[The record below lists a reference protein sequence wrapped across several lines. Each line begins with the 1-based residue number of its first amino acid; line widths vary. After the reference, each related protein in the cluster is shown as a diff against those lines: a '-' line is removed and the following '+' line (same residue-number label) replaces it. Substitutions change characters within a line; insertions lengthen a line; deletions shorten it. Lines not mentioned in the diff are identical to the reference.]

1 MRLLRV
7 KKLLT
12 STKLL
17 IHYLL
22 RHFVLKKLLTLHDQK
37 IHWIHDLPHWTTH
50 SQFTR
55 KHFAI
60 DYCCSYYSIR
70 NSLLAVLQALCAR
83 SLLTFNSQILTCL
96 FCFYVHVCVYACV
109 FMCVCVC
116 MCICVC
122 VCVCVCARHG
132 ASVCVRMCACAC
144 VRTCACVCV
153 YACTCVYAFVFACVM
168 ILVCVCVCVCAFGCI
183 SEWWGTTVSTLQAY
197 SHTSSETVW
206 LGCVCRE
213 MRSFFSLSLYPDLT
227 TCCEKV

>member
-1 MRLLRV
+1 
-7 KKLLT
+7 
-12 STKLL
+12 
-17 IHYLL
+17 
-22 RHFVLKKLLTLHDQK
+22 
-37 IHWIHDLPHWTTH
+37 
-50 SQFTR
+50 
-55 KHFAI
+55 
-60 DYCCSYYSIR
+60 
-70 NSLLAVLQALCAR
+70 VLQALCAR

-183 SEWWGTTVSTLQAY
+183 SEWWGTTVSTLYPDPQSY

-213 MRSFFSLSLYPDLT
+213 MRSFFSLSLYPDLR